1 MRFGVDVS
9 EYQRGFDFTGFDFAI
24 IRTTDGT
31 YRDPCFEQLLLD
43 ATAAG
48 CATSTYHFLRAPS
61 EGTTVQRQV
70 EVACEVLV
78 DTQLPM
84 WLDVESPAGLTLDDV
99 HTAVEC
105 FTQAGVEVA
114 GFYTNAWYWRR
125 HMGLA
130 SPAQFGELWLAH
142 WGDNTVT
149 DPAQLGKW
157 PRPLGFPEPAVWQFT
172 SRGRVG
178 GIEVDLNVAR

>member
-9 EYQRGFDFTGFDFAI
+9 EYQRSFDFTGFDFAI

-43 ATAAG
+43 ATTAG

-99 HTAVEC
+99 HAAAEY
-105 FTQAGVEVA
+105 FTEAGVEIA
-114 GFYTNAWYWRR
+114 GVYTIAWYWRR